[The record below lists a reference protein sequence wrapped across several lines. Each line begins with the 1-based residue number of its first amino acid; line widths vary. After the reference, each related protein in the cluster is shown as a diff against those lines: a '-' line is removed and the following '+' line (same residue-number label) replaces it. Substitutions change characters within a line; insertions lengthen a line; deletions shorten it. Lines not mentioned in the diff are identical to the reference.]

1 MAESTVVTK
10 ADVAAGGHGWGS
22 LTVRSASMPRCD
34 RFLVWRADLP
44 PSSTASLMPVPLSW
58 WPRWP
63 TRRSRFRHRS
73 TIVLS
78 ATGSTMSSRIV
89 KPAVS
94 TWPGLTDIYV
104 HTRTE
109 VSSWLGATSAY
120 VAARPDRFR
129 CRLSPDFA
137 AVGPLAQQL
146 IEAEVEEDVFGPL
159 RALAFCNGWVLLVG
173 VSLTRLTLLHL
184 AETMA
189 GRRPFVRWLRDLTE
203 CRGGFESASVRRA
216 SIASL
221 RFSPRSSIGSWSATA
236 SGEPFLPR
244 RLSNWPL
251 LPFGRNRRS
260 HIVPSRA
267 ASRVL
272 MPLLAGRW
280 THESAGLPGAGVIG
294 RGRVVLW
301 SEIQSLGDAAS
312 DPYVAAFLP
321 RSRVHVGAST

>member
-1 MAESTVVTK
+1 MCRTYQLSPVCARPSIGLLEPHPGAGLDGMAESTVVTK

-189 GRRPFVRWLRDLTE
+189 GRRPFVRWLRGPD
-203 CRGGFESASVRRA
+203 GM
-216 SIASL
+216 
-221 RFSPRSSIGSWSATA
+221 
-236 SGEPFLPR
+236 PR
-244 RLSNWPL
+244 RVRVGECSEGFDRLAQVLAPVEHRIMVGDSLW
-251 LPFGRNRRS
+251 
-260 HIVPSRA
+260 RA
-267 ASRVL
+267 FPASEALELAAVAIRAQPEITHCAEPGYRVC
-272 MPLLAGRW
+272 
-280 THESAGLPGAGVIG
+280 
-294 RGRVVLW
+294 
-301 SEIQSLGDAAS
+301 
-312 DPYVAAFLP
+312 
-321 RSRVHVGAST
+321 